1 MMQFYAVIETV
12 RQVVDPSSGKLSFE
26 VGNKQ
31 VEPIEA
37 DDLDAAWADALTRHN
52 NALTSDTQVVDI
64 TTEEP
69 VLKEPVVEQPA
80 EEPED
85 EESEAEEADES

>member
-1 MMQFYAVIETV
+1 MLMMQFYAVIETV
-12 RQVVDPSSGKLSFE
+12 RQVVDPSSGKLTFE

-37 DDLDAAWADALTRHN
+37 DDIDAAWMDALTRHN

-69 VLKEPVVEQPA
+69 VLKEPAAEQSA
-80 EEPED
+80 KEP
-85 EESEAEEADES
+85 EAEEEDES